1 MSCICLQAVQ
11 VLTNK
16 QYNFFKSWNILCWL
30 KNWSP
35 LWSLFIIILKYIS
48 KYLIPIDIP
57 SQKILLLVWKKNHFE
72 RSVYLEW
79 KEWKVHNIFTDL
91 IMEGSQIV
99 KNTSITYFHSL
110 LPWVNKV
117 HNCDAWALLCDVVL
131 SRLAFV
137 WVQTTRSAKN
147 DYFSNLK
154 FSLSAIEVYFQ

>member
-1 MSCICLQAVQ
+1 MKHF
-11 VLTNK
+11 VLIEKLEPFVEFVHHYFKIHFQIFNSNRHTK
-16 QYNFFKSWNILCWL
+16 PKNFITEIKRH
-30 KNWSP
+30 
-35 LWSLFIIILKYIS
+35 
-48 KYLIPIDIP
+48 
-57 SQKILLLVWKKNHFE
+57 VWKKNHFE

-117 HNCDAWALLCDVVL
+117 HNCDACALLCDVVL

-137 WVQTTRSAKN
+137 FRHHVPQKMIIFQILN
-147 DYFSNLK
+147 FLYQQLKCISNRIK
-154 FSLSAIEVYFQ
+154 

>member
-1 MSCICLQAVQ
+1 MKHF
-11 VLTNK
+11 VLIEKLEPFVEFVHHYFKIHFQIFNSKRHTK
-16 QYNFFKSWNILCWL
+16 PKNFITEIKRH
-30 KNWSP
+30 
-35 LWSLFIIILKYIS
+35 
-48 KYLIPIDIP
+48 
-57 SQKILLLVWKKNHFE
+57 VWKKNHFE